1 MSSPSIGTFCRGR
14 LQPTLLTGLTMTP
27 AFDQACALTR
37 AAAIQAMAADKGF
50 DWTDPRGALAKV
62 REETNEVAALIAADG
77 AQAAGGAQA
86 TGGEQARGGEQAA
99 GGALA
104 AGGELAVHGG
114 QAASTGQARQRLA
127 DEIGD
132 LLFAAV
138 NVARL
143 AGIDPAP
150 ALGRA
155 TAKFGRRFAEVER
168 IARLRGLPMPGTD
181 LGVLDRIW
189 DEVKRR
195 EEPQ

>member
-1 MSSPSIGTFCRGR
+1 MSSPSLGTLCIDR
-14 LQPTLLTGLTMTP
+14 LQPTLRTGLTMTP
-27 AFDQACALTR
+27 TFEQACALTR

-77 AQAAGGAQA
+77 AQA
-86 TGGEQARGGEQAA
+86 TGGTQAA
-99 GGALA
+99 
-104 AGGELAVHGG
+104 
-114 QAASTGQARQRLA
+114 ASGQARQRLA

-155 TAKFGRRFAEVER
+155 TAKFGRRFAEVKR
-168 IARLRGLPMPGTD
+168 IARLRGLPMPGTH

-189 DEVKRR
+189 DEVKGR